1 MLKKII
7 VIDDNNEI
15 QLDTEKE
22 VIELLIDEKFYDLTE
37 EEKKKKIEL
46 KALANCL
53 GEGANIEEIVKEKY
67 VLIDEK
73 TYIFSLL
80 KNNKIILLERVDS
93 EIFTSEID
101 KTKIKENYILVNTFA
116 EKLLERYVKKL
127 KYNK

>member
-7 VIDDNNEI
+7 VIDDNDEI

-22 VIELLIDEKFYDLTE
+22 VIELLIDEQFYDLTE

-53 GEGANIEEIVKEKY
+53 GEGTNIKEIVKEKY

-127 KYNK
+127 KYN